1 MTSHGNIH
9 KCTLCTSQQRQRVAV
24 VFYKSGR
31 LLTSHLDIPVNPVRL
46 RLHRTNQLSIAFHWQ
61 STGEFSVTI
70 LSADDETS
78 HRTVCRTL
86 RGAARLKDQI
96 CTQKAMDRALH
107 SIVCK
112 FLAFKHMFRWNRCV
126 PQTWLGFD
134 SPRISCSIL
143 EPECYQ
149 CVASAQ
155 YQTCQT
161 VSYYIVNCSLFIR
174 ESNLIVTSIICRT
187 TYYEYVTVT

>member
-112 FLAFKHMFRWNRCV
+112 FLAFKHMSRWNRCV

-134 SPRISCSIL
+134 RAKNFVFDTCTGMLSVRRIGSVSNMSDSIVL
-143 EPECYQ
+143 HCK
-149 CVASAQ
+149 
-155 YQTCQT
+155 
-161 VSYYIVNCSLFIR
+161 LFTIYTR
-174 ESNLIVTSIICRT
+174 K
-187 TYYEYVTVT
+187 